1 MQEMKHRNS
10 NQMRYFEVVDITLW
24 SFRVIVLITAAGK
37 WSWVYAIGPPES
49 DAVADTQSGKR
60 CCWAVILHITSRH
73 YHVDVH

>member
-37 WSWVYAIGPPES
+37 
-49 DAVADTQSGKR
+49 
-60 CCWAVILHITSRH
+60 
-73 YHVDVH
+73 